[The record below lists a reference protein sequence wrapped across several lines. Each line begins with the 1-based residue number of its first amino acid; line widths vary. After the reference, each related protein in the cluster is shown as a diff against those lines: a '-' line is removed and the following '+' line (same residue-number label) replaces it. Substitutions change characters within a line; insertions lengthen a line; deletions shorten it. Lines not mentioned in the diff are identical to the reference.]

1 MPNEID
7 LVMALSAEELLGR
20 PADVDLIIAYHRKNR
35 AIVESGGKP
44 KRGASGPALTLADI
58 GIEKKPTVMK
68 KRKL

>member
-7 LVMALSAEELLGR
+7 ALMALDPLELSAQ
-20 PADVDLIIAYHRKNR
+20 DIDSIIAYHRKNR

-44 KRGASGPALTLADI
+44 KRGTSGPALTLADLNI
-58 GIEKKPTVMK
+58 APKPLTMK

>member
-7 LVMALSAEELLGR
+7 VLMALDPLELSAQ
-20 PADVDLIIAYHRKNR
+20 DIDSIIAYHRKNR

-44 KRGASGPALTLADI
+44 KRGATGPALTLADI
-58 GIEKKPTVMK
+58 GIAPKPTVMK